1 VAAVAARGGV
11 AADRVVRPARATD
24 VDDLVASGFDG
35 ALLWVLEGNARARS
49 FYVAHGWSPDGARHD
64 WEGAPVLRM
73 ARDLRERRE
82 APDGRL
88 SPPT

>member
-1 VAAVAARGGV
+1 
-11 AADRVVRPARATD
+11 
-24 VDDLVASGFDG
+24 
-35 ALLWVLEGNARARS
+35 VLEGNARARW

-88 SPPT
+88 SPTT